1 MHLFALLGAVVIINH
16 TPSHWYMSCAR
27 WREQASK
34 ILVDQRLPEE
44 ARVKLVLYLR
54 RKVKGKCDLIVGN

>member
-1 MHLFALLGAVVIINH
+1 MHFFALLGAVVM
-16 TPSHWYMSCAR
+16 PELCRYHWYMTCAR
-27 WREQASK
+27 WQEQAAK